1 MGSSPPFM
9 VDRWRWSVVG
19 RCLLLGGV
27 SLAAAPPRPL
37 DPGDRPP
44 ATPSVVLWAGGDVM
58 VARHIGVLARRRGA
72 ATLFDGLRG
81 VAGPRDIFFANLES
95 PLGPAGLSPAFPEKP
110 FNFLGSTGTAAAMKD
125 AGFTLL
131 SLANN
136 HGMDYGA
143 DAVAHTTAALD
154 AAGVAWAGVGV
165 NAADARALRA
175 LERRGLRFGFLAYA
189 DAHSPRVFAD
199 GDRAGVS
206 ALCPSW
212 ILEDIARWRS
222 RVDVLVVSLHW
233 GIEYAD
239 RPTERQQ
246 RLARRIIDA
255 GADLV
260 LGHHPHVF
268 QGLEEYNGGLIAYSL
283 GNLLFDQR
291 GERRDQNYLLRCV
304 FRGGRRES
312 TTLVPLTRRDKY
324 FPVPATD
331 AEAADIVAEAA
342 RRSRPL
348 QAALPGWLPAIPA
361 RRLPKPPP
369 LGREIPPPPAAP
381 PRLLAR
387 RGDPPPTP

>member
-1 MGSSPPFM
+1 M

-19 RCLLLGGV
+19 RWLLLGGV

-58 VARHIGVLARRRGA
+58 VARHIGDLARRRGA

-81 VAGPRDIFFANLES
+81 VAGSGDIFFANLES

-125 AGFTLL
+125 AGVTLL

-154 AAGVAWAGVGV
+154 AAGVAWVGVGV
-165 NAADARALRA
+165 NATDARALRV

-246 RLARRIIDA
+246 RLARGIIDA
-255 GADLV
+255 GADVV